1 MFASQYKLD
10 NLCVIV
16 DVNGLQI
23 DGKCE
28 DVMNAEP
35 IDKKMEAF
43 GLNVIKINGNDFD
56 ELEKA
61 FNALPAANIANVA
74 NGILPVAAIPA
85 ATPIIFDS
93 AIPQL
98 KSLEG

>member
-1 MFASQYKLD
+1 MNEDINVYTLLGDGEIEEGQVWEAMMFASQYKLD

-35 IDKKMEAF
+35 IDKKWK
-43 GLNVIKINGNDFD
+43 LS
-56 ELEKA
+56 
-61 FNALPAANIANVA
+61 ALM
-74 NGILPVAAIPA
+74 
-85 ATPIIFDS
+85 
-93 AIPQL
+93 
-98 KSLEG
+98 